1 MSEAKPARLA
11 RSPEIEGRLRSM
23 ALLLSSLAEEAAEQG
38 LDQVFQ
44 VLREARQALI
54 AEARRYYGVEL

>member
-1 MSEAKPARLA
+1 MNEAKPVRLA

-23 ALLLSSLAEEAAEQG
+23 ALVLSSLAEDAAEQG
-38 LDQVFQ
+38 LHQVFQ

-54 AEARRYYGVEL
+54 SEARRYYGVEL